1 MPGLKAF
8 QEIAQLNVKVTVQT
22 LVKICENGN
31 DFCFIGTRKSC
42 SEMIALDMSKLS
54 TLNGSNFTGLLR
66 DYITIYVH
74 KDNKLKGFSS
84 ACRLEMQP
92 SAETDDTVTDGE
104 VRREYRIV
112 CGLGIK
118 NLHVWT
124 FTPPTTTSTTT
135 AVLTDSMKTDEV
147 KQPSNWT
154 CICDVPTNGNTLECA
169 EFVKGG
175 TELLSRSSIA
185 NVRIWQLPSPSPLLS
200 PLLTT
205 TILAPTTTTTTSDV
219 YEEEVNEPITK
230 LKYEDVPNTND
241 AKVLFEKYAFGGTYS
256 LAVVKFGVTTTTTAT
271 TTTTNT
277 NSTSTTKSLYNRDD
291 IHLPTPVTKAS
302 DVNDPNKR
310 KRYTRTI
317 YIHYTCI
324 HHTCIPTLYHTCT
337 IHTLYMYMLY
347 AHNWCIPCVVYI
359 C

>member
-1 MPGLKAF
+1 MLTKCAHNRLKLKYICPFYVAYMPGLKAF

-22 LVKICENGN
+22 LVKICENDN

-42 SEMIALDMSKLS
+42 SEMIALDMSKLCS
-54 TLNGSNFTGLLR
+54 SNANSTGLLR

-84 ACRLEMQP
+84 ACRLEIQP
-92 SAETDDTVTDGE
+92 SAETDDTVTVGE

-118 NLHVWT
+118 NLHVWS
-124 FTPPTTTSTTT
+124 FTPPTSTSATTVMTNS
-135 AVLTDSMKTDEV
+135 ANTDEE
-147 KQPSNWT
+147 KLPSYWA

-185 NVRIWQLPSPSPLLS
+185 NVRIWQLPLPS

-205 TILAPTTTTTTSDV
+205 TTLAPTTATSDAC
-219 YEEEVNEPITK
+219 EEEVTESITK
-230 LKYEDVPNTND
+230 LKYEDVLNTND

-256 LAVVKFGVTTTTTAT
+256 LAVVKFGVA
-271 TTTTNT
+271 
-277 NSTSTTKSLYNRDD
+277 TSTTKSLYNRDD
-291 IHLPTPVTKAS
+291 IHLPTPTVKVS
-302 DVNDPNKR
+302 DINDHNKR
-310 KRYTRTI
+310 KRYILILYTYTLYYTMLYTYTI
-317 YIHYTCI
+317 LLYYTCI
-324 HHTCIPTLYHTCT
+324 H
-337 IHTLYMYMLY
+337 
-347 AHNWCIPCVVYI
+347 
-359 C
+359 

>member
-1 MPGLKAF
+1 
-8 QEIAQLNVKVTVQT
+8 
-22 LVKICENGN
+22 
-31 DFCFIGTRKSC
+31 
-42 SEMIALDMSKLS
+42 MIALDMSKLS
-54 TLNGSNFTGLLR
+54 TINTRDANFTGILR

-84 ACRLEMQP
+84 ACRLEMP
-92 SAETDDTVTDGE
+92 TTETTDTDSDS
-104 VRREYRIV
+104 RREYRIV

-124 FTPPTTTSTTT
+124 FTPPTTTTSTTT
-135 AVLTDSMKTDEV
+135 VMTNSANTDEE
-147 KQPSNWT
+147 KLPSYWA

-185 NVRIWQLPSPSPLLS
+185 NVRIWQLPLPSPLLS

-205 TILAPTTTTTTSDV
+205 STLAPTTTTSDV
-219 YEEEVNEPITK
+219 CEEGVTEPITK

-256 LAVVKFGVTTTTTAT
+256 LAVVKFGVA
-271 TTTTNT
+271 
-277 NSTSTTKSLYNRDD
+277 TSTTKSLYNRDD
-291 IHLPTPVTKAS
+291 IHLPTPTVKVS
-302 DVNDPNKR
+302 DINDPNKR
-310 KRYTRTI
+310 KRYILILYTYTLYYTMLYTYTI
-317 YIHYTCI
+317 LLYYTCI
-324 HHTCIPTLYHTCT
+324 HYICIPYTIPYMCYTYT
-337 IHTLYMYMLY
+337 IHVYGICTQLMYT
-347 AHNWCIPCVVYI
+347 CVIYI